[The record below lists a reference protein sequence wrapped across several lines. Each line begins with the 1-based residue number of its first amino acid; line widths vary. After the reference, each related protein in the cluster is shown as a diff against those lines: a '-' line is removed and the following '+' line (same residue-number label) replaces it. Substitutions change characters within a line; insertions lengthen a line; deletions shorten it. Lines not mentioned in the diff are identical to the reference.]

1 MQKTALFWEF
11 YHLAFFDDL
20 HHAHKKRSTTAPAEI
35 GKIYTMIGK
44 DIHEVPKLSSGD
56 IGVLQKLDKT
66 ITANTL
72 CDPAKQKKIPMRSC
86 VVTGE
91 KLPKRELLRIVRT
104 IDGTVVCDLSGKIN
118 GRGAYIKKD
127 VDVLEK
133 AKKTKILEKRLEC
146 TISDETYEEVKNEIE
161 KM

>member
-1 MQKTALFWEF
+1 M
-11 YHLAFFDDL
+11 
-20 HHAHKKRSTTAPAEI
+20 
-35 GKIYTMIGK
+35 
-44 DIHEVPKLSSGD
+44 
-56 IGVLQKLDKT
+56 
-66 ITANTL
+66 
-72 CDPAKQKKIPMRSC
+72 KQKKIPMRSC

-104 IDGTVVCDLSGKIN
+104 TDGTVVCDLSGKIN

-127 VDVLEK
+127 VDVLEE